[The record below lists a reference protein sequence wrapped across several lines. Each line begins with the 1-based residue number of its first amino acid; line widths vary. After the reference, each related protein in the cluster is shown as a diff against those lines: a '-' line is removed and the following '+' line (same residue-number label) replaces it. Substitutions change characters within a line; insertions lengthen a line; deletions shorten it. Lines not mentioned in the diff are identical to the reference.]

1 MLFPKG
7 GNEEV
12 FIEGKKIKV
21 GGDVI
26 MAINDFQIINT
37 DVFSAYLEEFTVPGQ
52 KITLTIVRNNEVMDL
67 IVEVGARPR
76 PNSLSA

>member
-1 MLFPKG
+1 
-7 GNEEV
+7 
-12 FIEGKKIKV
+12 
-21 GGDVI
+21 
-26 MAINDFQIINT
+26 MAINEFQIINT

-67 IVEVGARPR
+67 IVEVGARPL